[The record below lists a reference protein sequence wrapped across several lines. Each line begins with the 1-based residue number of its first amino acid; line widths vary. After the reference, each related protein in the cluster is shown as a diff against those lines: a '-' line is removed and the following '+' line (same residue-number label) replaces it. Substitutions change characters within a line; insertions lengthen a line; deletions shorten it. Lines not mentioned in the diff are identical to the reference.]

1 MVQQANHPR
10 CIAALIVAVAF
21 VFTLTIRPT
30 AAQTTGAGAITGT
43 VTDVNQALIPNAA
56 ITLTDTDTGVVHNY
70 TSNDAGIYRAPF
82 LLPGHYTVQAAASG
96 FSKAAISNI
105 NLLVGQTLTI
115 NLTLGVQAT
124 TTTVEVS
131 GTAQILDVEKTEVS
145 QVVDTQLVS
154 NLPVNARNW
163 SDFVLLTPNVTQ
175 DGSSGLVSFHGISG
189 LYNQNYVDGAN
200 NNQMLFSEA
209 RGRSNGAPYVYSA
222 DSIKEFQAETSN
234 YSVEFGQAA
243 GGQVNAITKSG
254 TNNLHGDLFY
264 FLRYPDLNALDPLTK
279 YNALYNRTYSS
290 NPVIKSFLLTQPTH
304 QQQQFGGSAGG
315 PIKKDRLFYFF
326 TYDGFRKVGKALY
339 TDSNYISISPTLPNG
354 VSAGSNTIYPGAC
367 PTQANYLSGSY
378 APNPDPNNLAPFITD
393 AQCTA
398 GIQFLINEST
408 AAPSRVSK
416 EDLFFPRLDFHINS
430 KNDAFIDFNFVNF
443 QSGYGYS
450 GAATFS
456 NSSPSTN
463 GPTYYHERFLVG
475 GWTTQLGSASV
486 NEFHGQ
492 FGRDLETAGS
502 YSAGPSVSM
511 GAVTFGMPNALPRAA
526 EPDEHRIQLSDVFS
540 TVHGRH
546 TLKFG
551 GDANI
556 VHEIMI
562 NLYQGGGLYAYGDST
577 NVLNFQDWIL
587 DAFQGQAGDT
597 DAYAGYHY
605 NSLVQTVD
613 QVNKAPGTQGKD
625 DFWMKMYD
633 GFAEDTW
640 KLTSKITVTAGVR
653 YDIQLTPDPGLVN
666 HLFDPISSE
675 YTSKIKNVTDRVQPR
690 VGFSWAPYQGTVVR
704 GGYGMFSAL
713 NQGST
718 YYAMRVENGVVQL
731 NYNYSGCKS
740 SVGPPTTTN
749 PKPTCPAPPAAGA
762 LLQYP
767 NLPYTP
773 TGPGLS
779 QSQYPQGGTVPKVSL
794 PSSSKISY
802 SFHGLDP
809 NFVPPLAHEWNLSVE
824 QAMPAKISLQIGYV
838 GTRGMRLPVFVDANL
853 VGQKPSGMATYL
865 VQDAKNNVTQTM
877 TVPVYLPSD
886 RRNTALSS
894 FNTGF
899 SVANT
904 WYNAMAVTVRRPFA
918 NGLELLGN
926 FTWAKATDTGQVQG
940 ANGTFYGGDVPSDPN
955 NIRLDNGPSDID
967 IRNRGTLSFVYQP
980 QFMTGNKWM
989 KNGVDGFLFS
999 GAEVASG
1006 GEPIFMGVSG
1016 TIYSGN
1022 TSSSS
1027 YGDEGGIYGGAISSG
1042 SGFATNGRPPQIG
1055 RNSIYMPGFNDFDM
1069 RVSRKI
1075 PIWHERFYMQV
1086 AAEAFNLLNH
1096 EIITGVNGTY
1106 TTFLTPGKS
1115 ATVTGGP
1122 TYTCQT
1128 ATPPTGSRE
1137 IGCFVPSTNSGLSAF
1152 GVASSTS
1159 SSTLYGSRQVQVSA
1173 KLFF

>member
-1 MVQQANHPR
+1 MEQKLNRPG
-10 CIAALIVAVAF
+10 CIAALVVAVAF
-21 VFTLTIRPT
+21 VFTLMMQP
-30 AAQTTGAGAITGT
+30 ASAQTTGAGAITGT
-43 VTDVNQALIPNAA
+43 ITDANQALIPNAA
-56 ITLTDTDTGVVHNY
+56 VTLTDTDTGVVHNY
-70 TSNDAGIYRAPF
+70 TTNSAGIYRAPF
-82 LLPGHYTVQAAASG
+82 LLPGHYSVSASASG
-96 FSKAAISNI
+96 FSKSVTSGIT
-105 NLLVGQTLTI
+105 LLVGQTLTI
-115 NLTLGVQAT
+115 NLALGVQAA

-131 GTAQILDVEKTEVS
+131 GSNQILDVEKTEVS
-145 QVVDTQLVS
+145 QVVDSHLVA

-243 GGQVNAITKSG
+243 GGQVNAITRSG
-254 TNNLHGDLFY
+254 ANDLHGDLFY

-279 YNALYNRTYSS
+279 YNALYNQP

-315 PIKKDRLFYFF
+315 PIRKDRLFYFF

-339 TDSNYISISPTLPNG
+339 TDSNYISTSP
-354 VSAGSNTIYPGAC
+354 SATTPPPSGTSSSNIIT
-367 PTQANYLSGSY
+367 PTQCPST
-378 APNPDPNNLAPFITD
+378 ITST
-393 AQCTA
+393 QCTA

-416 EDLFFPRLDFHINS
+416 EDLFFPRLDYHINS

-450 GAATFS
+450 GFATFN

-475 GWTTQLGSASV
+475 GWTSQIGSASV
-486 NEFHGQ
+486 NDFHGQ
-492 FGRDLETAGS
+492 WGRDLETAGA

-526 EPDEHRIQLSDVFS
+526 EPDEHRLQLSDVFS

-546 TLKFG
+546 TFKFG

-562 NLYQGGGLYAYGDST
+562 NLYQGGGLYGYGDST
-577 NVLNFQDWIL
+577 NVLNFQDWIQ
-587 DAFQGQAGDT
+587 DAFAGQTGDT
-597 DAYAGYHY
+597 DPYAGYHY
-605 NSLVQTVD
+605 NSFVQTVD
-613 QVNKAPGTQGKD
+613 QLNKAPGTQGKD

-640 KLTSKITVTAGVR
+640 KVRPSITLTAGVR
-653 YDIQLTPDPGLVN
+653 YDVQLTPAPGLVN

-675 YTSKIKNVTDRVQPR
+675 YTSTIKNVLDRVQPR
-690 VGFSWAPYQGTVVR
+690 VGFSWTPYQGTVVR
-704 GGYGMFSAL
+704 GGYGLFSAL

-731 NYNYSGCKS
+731 NYSFSGCKS
-740 SVGPPTTTN
+740 SVGPPTSSN
-749 PKPTCPAPPAAGA
+749 PKPTCPTVPASGTM
-762 LLQYP
+762 LQYP

-773 TGPGLS
+773 TGPALS
-779 QSQYPQGGTVPKVSL
+779 QAQYPSGGTVPGVSL

-824 QAMPAKISLQIGYV
+824 QAMPAKISLQVGYV
-838 GTRGMRLPVFVDANL
+838 GTRGMRLPVFIDANL
-853 VGQKPSGMATYL
+853 LGQKPSGMATYT
-865 VQDAKNNVTQTM
+865 VQDAGNNVTRTM
-877 TVPVYLPSD
+877 TVPVYLPTD
-886 RRNTALSS
+886 RRNQSLSS
-894 FNTGF
+894 FNTGR

-904 WYNAMAVTVRRPFA
+904 WYNAMAVTARRPFA
-918 NGLELLGN
+918 NGLEVLGN

-1006 GEPIFMGVSG
+1006 GEPVFMGVSG

-1022 TSSSS
+1022 TSPSS
-1027 YGDEGGIYGGAISSG
+1027 YADEGGIYGGAISSG
-1042 SGFATNGRPPQIG
+1042 SGGATNGRPPQIG

-1075 PIWHERFYMQV
+1075 PIYRERIYMQV

-1096 EIITGVNGTY
+1096 QIITGVNGTY
-1106 TTFLTPGKS
+1106 TTFLTPGSS
-1115 ATVTGGP
+1115 AKVTSSLS
-1122 TYTCQT
+1122 YTCNSV
-1128 ATPPTGSRE
+1128 TPPAGSRDA
-1137 IGCFVPSTNSGLSAF
+1137 GCFVPYQGIGLSAF
-1152 GVASSTS
+1152 GAPSSTS
-1159 SSTLYGSRQVQVSA
+1159 SSTLYGSRQLQVSA

>member
-1 MVQQANHPR
+1 MVQQVYRPR
-10 CIAALIVAVAF
+10 CIAALIVLVVF
-21 VFTLTIRPT
+21 VFTLVIRPA

-43 VTDVNQALIPNAA
+43 ITDANQAVVPNAA
-56 ITLTDTDTGVVHNY
+56 VTLTNTDTGVVHNY
-70 TSNDAGIYRAPF
+70 TSNDAGLYRAPF
-82 LLPGHYTVQAAASG
+82 LQPGHYNVSATASG
-96 FSKAAISNI
+96 FSRSQASNI
-105 NLLVGQTLTI
+105 TLLVGQTLTI
-115 NLTLGVQAT
+115 NLSLGVQAT

-131 GTAQILDVEKTEVS
+131 GSNQILDVEKTEVS
-145 QVVDTQLVS
+145 QVVDTHLVA

-222 DSIKEFQAETSN
+222 DAIKEFQAETSN

-254 TNNLHGDLFY
+254 TNDLHGDLFY

-279 YNALYNRTYSS
+279 FNALYNQP

-339 TDSNYISISPTLPNG
+339 TDSNYISTTPSDTTPPPSGTSP
-354 VSAGSNTIYPGAC
+354 SNTIT
-367 PTQANYLSGSY
+367 PTQCPAT
-378 APNPDPNNLAPFITD
+378 ITA

-430 KNDAFIDFNFVNF
+430 KNDVFADFNFVNF

-475 GWTTQLGSASV
+475 GWTSQIGSASV
-486 NEFHGQ
+486 NDFHGQ
-492 FGRDLETAGS
+492 YGRDLETAGA
-502 YSAGPSVSM
+502 YSAGPSVNM

-546 TLKFG
+546 TFKFG

-577 NVLNFQDWIL
+577 NVLNFQDWIQ
-587 DAFQGQAGDT
+587 DAFAGQTGDT
-597 DAYAGYHY
+597 DPYAGYHY
-605 NSLVQTVD
+605 NSFVETVD

-640 KLTSKITVTAGVR
+640 KLSSKITVTAGVR
-653 YDIQLTPDPGLVN
+653 YDVQLTPDPGLVN

-675 YTSKIKNVTDRVQPR
+675 YTSKIKNVLDRVQPR
-690 VGFSWAPYQGTVVR
+690 MGFSWAPFQGTVVR

-731 NYNYSGCKS
+731 NYSYSGCKS
-740 SVGPPTTTN
+740 SVGTSGS
-749 PKPTCPAPPAAGA
+749 TCPTPPSSGS

-773 TGPGLS
+773 AGPPLS
-779 QSQYPQGGTVPKVSL
+779 QSQYPSGGTMPTVSL
-794 PSSSKISY
+794 PASSRISY

-809 NFVPPLAHEWNLSVE
+809 NFVPPLAHEWNLSIE
-824 QAMPAKISLQIGYV
+824 QAMPAKISFQIGYL

-853 VGQKPSGMATYL
+853 VGQKPSGMASYA
-865 VQDAKNNVTQTM
+865 VQDASNNVTRVM

-894 FNTGF
+894 FNTGY

-918 NGLELLGN
+918 NGLEVLGN

-955 NIRLDNGPSDID
+955 NIKLDNGPSDID
-967 IRNRGTLSFVYQP
+967 IRNRGTFSFVYQP
-980 QFMTGNKWM
+980 EFMQGNKWM
-989 KNGVDGFLFS
+989 KNVVDGFVFS

-1006 GEPIFMGVSG
+1006 GEPIYMGVSG

-1022 TSSSS
+1022 TNAKS
-1027 YGDEGGIYGGAISSG
+1027 YADEGGIYGGAISSG
-1042 SGFATNGRPPQIG
+1042 SGGATNGRPPQIG

-1069 RVSRKI
+1069 RISRKI
-1075 PIWHERFYMQV
+1075 PIHERFYMQV

-1106 TTFLTPGKS
+1106 TTFLAPGAS
-1115 ATVTGGP
+1115 AKVSSSLS
-1122 TYTCQT
+1122 YTCN
-1128 ATPPTGSRE
+1128 AVTPAAGA
-1137 IGCFVPSTNSGLSAF
+1137 IDAGCFVPYQGTGLGAF
-1152 GVASSTS
+1152 GAANSTS
-1159 SSTLYGSRQVQVSA
+1159 SSSLYGSRQLQVSA

>member
-1 MVQQANHPR
+1 MVQQVYRPR
-10 CIAALIVAVAF
+10 CIAALIVLVAF
-21 VFTLTIRPT
+21 VFTLIIRPA

-43 VTDVNQALIPNAA
+43 ITDANQAVVPNAA
-56 ITLTDTDTGVVHNY
+56 VTLTNTDTGVVHNY

-82 LLPGHYTVQAAASG
+82 LQPGHYNVSATASG
-96 FSKAAISNI
+96 FSRSQASNI
-105 NLLVGQTLTI
+105 TLLVGQTLTI
-115 NLTLGVQAT
+115 NLALGVQAT

-131 GTAQILDVEKTEVS
+131 GSNQILDVEKTEVS
-145 QVVDTQLVS
+145 QVVDTHLVA

-222 DSIKEFQAETSN
+222 DAIKEFQAETSN

-279 YNALYNRTYSS
+279 YNALYNQP

-339 TDSNYISISPTLPNG
+339 TDSNYISTTPSDTTPPPSGTSP
-354 VSAGSNTIYPGAC
+354 SNTITPTQC
-367 PTQANYLSGSY
+367 PTT
-378 APNPDPNNLAPFITD
+378 ITA

-430 KNDAFIDFNFVNF
+430 KNDVFADFNFVNF

-475 GWTTQLGSASV
+475 GWTSQIGSASV
-486 NEFHGQ
+486 NDFHGQ
-492 FGRDLETAGS
+492 YGRDLETAGA

-546 TLKFG
+546 TFKFG

-556 VHEIMI
+556 VHEVMI
-562 NLYQGGGLYAYGDST
+562 NLYQGGGLYGYGDST
-577 NVLNFQDWIL
+577 NVLNFQDWIQ
-587 DAFQGQAGDT
+587 DAFAGQAGDT
-597 DAYAGYHY
+597 DPYAGYHY
-605 NSLVQTVD
+605 NSFVETVD

-640 KLTSKITVTAGVR
+640 KLTSKVTVTAGVR
-653 YDIQLTPDPGLVN
+653 YDVQLTPDPGLVN

-675 YTSKIKNVTDRVQPR
+675 YTSKIKNVLDRVQPR
-690 VGFSWAPYQGTVVR
+690 IGFSWAPFQGSVVR

-731 NYNYSGCKS
+731 NYSYSGCKS
-740 SVGPPTTTN
+740 SVGTSGS
-749 PKPTCPAPPAAGA
+749 TCPTPPAAGS

-773 TGPGLS
+773 AGPPLS
-779 QSQYPQGGTVPKVSL
+779 QSQYPSGGTVPTVSL
-794 PSSSKISY
+794 PVSSRISY

-809 NFVPPLAHEWNLSVE
+809 NFVPPLAHEWNLSME
-824 QAMPAKISLQIGYV
+824 QALPAKISFQIGYL

-853 VGQKPSGMATYL
+853 VGQKPSGMASYA
-865 VQDAKNNVTQTM
+865 VQDASNNVTRVM

-894 FNTGF
+894 FNTGY

-904 WYNAMAVTVRRPFA
+904 WYNAMAMTVRRPFA
-918 NGLELLGN
+918 NGLEVLGN

-955 NIRLDNGPSDID
+955 NIKLDNGPSDID
-967 IRNRGTLSFVYQP
+967 IRNRGTFSFVYQP
-980 QFMTGNKWM
+980 EFVQGNKWM
-989 KNGVDGFLFS
+989 KNAVDGFVFS

-1006 GEPIFMGVSG
+1006 GEPIYMGVGG

-1022 TSSSS
+1022 TNAKS
-1027 YGDEGGIYGGAISSG
+1027 YADEGGIYGGAIASSYG
-1042 SGFATNGRPPQIG
+1042 GATNGRPPQIG

-1069 RVSRKI
+1069 RISRKI
-1075 PIWHERFYMQV
+1075 PIHERFYMQV

-1106 TTFLTPGKS
+1106 TTFLTPGAS
-1115 ATVTGGP
+1115 AKVSSSLS
-1122 TYTCQT
+1122 YTCN
-1128 ATPPTGSRE
+1128 AVAPPTGG
-1137 IGCFVPSTNSGLSAF
+1137 IDAGCFVPYQGTGLSAF
-1152 GVASSTS
+1152 GAASSTS
-1159 SSTLYGSRQVQVSA
+1159 SSTLYGSRQLQISA

>member
-1 MVQQANHPR
+1 MVQQVNRPR
-10 CIAALIVAVAF
+10 CIAALIVLVAF
-21 VFTLTIRPT
+21 VFTLVIRPA

-43 VTDVNQALIPNAA
+43 ITDANQALVPNAA
-56 ITLTDTDTGVVHNY
+56 VTLTNTDTGVAHNY

-82 LLPGHYTVQAAASG
+82 LQPGHYNVSATASG
-96 FSKAAISNI
+96 FSKSQASNI
-105 NLLVGQTLTI
+105 TLLVGQTLTI

-131 GTAQILDVEKTEVS
+131 GSNQILDVEKTEVS
-145 QVVDTQLVS
+145 QVVDSQLVA

-254 TNNLHGDLFY
+254 TNSLHGDLFY

-279 YNALYNRTYSS
+279 YNALYNQP

-339 TDSNYISISPTLPNG
+339 TDSNYISTTPSDTTPPPSGTSP
-354 VSAGSNTIYPGAC
+354 SNTITPTQC
-367 PTQANYLSGSY
+367 PTT
-378 APNPDPNNLAPFITD
+378 ITA

-398 GIQFLINEST
+398 GIQFLVNEST

-430 KNDAFIDFNFVNF
+430 KNDVFADFNFVNF

-475 GWTTQLGSASV
+475 GWTSQIGSASV
-486 NEFHGQ
+486 NDFHGQ
-492 FGRDLETAGS
+492 YGRDLETAGA

-511 GAVTFGMPNALPRAA
+511 GAVTFGMPNALPRKA

-546 TLKFG
+546 TFKFG

-562 NLYQGGGLYAYGDST
+562 NLYQGGGLYGYGDST
-577 NVLNFQDWIL
+577 NVLNFQDWIQ
-587 DAFQGQAGDT
+587 DAFAGQAGDT
-597 DAYAGYHY
+597 DPYAGYHY
-605 NSLVQTVD
+605 NSLVETVD

-633 GFAEDTW
+633 GFGEDTW
-640 KLTSKITVTAGVR
+640 KLSQKITVTAGVR
-653 YDIQLTPDPGLVN
+653 YDVQLTPDPGLVN

-675 YTSKIKNVTDRVQPR
+675 YTSKIKNVLDRVQPR
-690 VGFSWAPYQGTVVR
+690 IGFSWAPFQGTVVR

-731 NYNYSGCKS
+731 NYSYSGCKS
-740 SVGPPTTTN
+740 SVGTSGS
-749 PKPTCPAPPAAGA
+749 TCPTPPAPGS
-762 LLQYP
+762 LIQYP

-773 TGPGLS
+773 AGPPLS
-779 QSQYPQGGTVPKVSL
+779 QSQYPSGGTVPAVTPLSA
-794 PSSSKISY
+794 SRVSY

-824 QAMPAKISLQIGYV
+824 EALPARISFQIGYL
-838 GTRGMRLPVFVDANL
+838 GTRGMRLPVFVDSNL
-853 VGQKPSGMATYL
+853 VGQKPSGMASYA
-865 VQDAKNNVTQTM
+865 VQDASNNVTRVM

-894 FNTGF
+894 FNTGY

-904 WYNAMAVTVRRPFA
+904 WYNAMAITVRRPFA
-918 NGLELLGN
+918 SGLEVLGN

-955 NIRLDNGPSDID
+955 NIKLDNGPSDID

-980 QFMTGNKWM
+980 EFMQGNKWM
-989 KNGVDGFLFS
+989 KNAVDGFVFS

-1006 GEPIFMGVSG
+1006 GEPIYMGVSG

-1022 TSSSS
+1022 TNAKS
-1027 YGDEGGIYGGAISSG
+1027 YADEGGIYGGAISSG
-1042 SGFATNGRPPQIG
+1042 SGGATNGRPPQIG

-1069 RVSRKI
+1069 RISRKI
-1075 PIWHERFYMQV
+1075 PIHERFYMQV

-1106 TTFLTPGKS
+1106 TTFLAPGAS
-1115 ATVTGGP
+1115 AKVSSSLS
-1122 TYTCQT
+1122 YTCN
-1128 ATPPTGSRE
+1128 AVTPPAGG
-1137 IGCFVPSTNSGLSAF
+1137 IDAGCFVPYQGTGLSAF
-1152 GVASSTS
+1152 GAASSTS
-1159 SSTLYGSRQVQVSA
+1159 SSTLYGSRQLQISA